1 MWTSSLWNAPL
12 SDLATYMAFLT
23 VARGNEVLE
32 RATLEEMWRPVVPVG
47 APGGPTSM
55 GLSFFIEKGERAATL
70 VGHTGT
76 QAGFL
81 SFFYLNPATSTAIVA
96 VFNTNDATRP
106 EAESGFEAVRRAA
119 MALLR

>member
-1 MWTSSLWNAPL
+1 
-12 SDLATYMAFLT
+12 MAFLT
-23 VARGNEVLE
+23 DSRGNEVLA
-32 RATLEEMWRPVVPVG
+32 RASLEEMWQPLVPVG
-47 APGGPTSM
+47 APGGPASM
-55 GLSFFIEKGERAATL
+55 GLSFFTEKGERATTL

-96 VFNTNDATRP
+96 VFNTNDETRP
-106 EAESGFEAVRRAA
+106 EAESGFESVRRAA